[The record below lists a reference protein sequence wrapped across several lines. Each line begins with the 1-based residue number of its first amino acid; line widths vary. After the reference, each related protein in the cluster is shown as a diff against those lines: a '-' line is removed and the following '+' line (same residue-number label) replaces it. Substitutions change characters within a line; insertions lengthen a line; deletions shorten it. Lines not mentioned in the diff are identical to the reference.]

1 MIRRPP
7 RSTRTDTLFP
17 YTTLFR
23 SPAFLALVPGCLNEA
38 ETLGR
43 PPTAPRLVIRSEQGA
58 MQFFEHVGYPVIAL
72 VAAPDFRL
80 SQAMPRITPGI
91 AAGGKDHQRQKARG
105 RQEIG
110 RGSLRERVCQYG

>member
-1 MIRRPP
+1 MCVQSRTGLRFMKQLARFRRILPLTPP
-7 RSTRTDTLFP
+7 
-17 YTTLFR
+17 
-23 SPAFLALVPGCLNEA
+23 AVLALVPGCLNEA

-105 RQEIG
+105 RQA
-110 RGSLRERVCQYG
+110 